1 MATTCLKRKRKGVHQ
16 LCFKCS
22 KIASAASVVDS
33 RARAAGGG
41 VLGFVAITATTPGS
55 WSRAR
60 PDDARGWGVGV
71 GRAGQ
76 GVHAVASA
84 LAECGSRKRP
94 ALKTVSIAAGDLYLN
109 CGILRA
115 LTPGHITPLRAHTPS
130 SQHRESER
138 ERERERERESCLLPR
153 GGGGRELFVALSG
166 HDCKHTEVQ
175 EAQNPRQRY
184 NAFKC
189 CLHYISWLQ
198 LLLDESDCVCACGL
212 VTVLGRG
219 LVGSADDGM
228 VGYGERGQVRMRVVA
243 VRAHLPAS
251 PCV

>member
-1 MATTCLKRKRKGVHQ
+1 MTIIIVIYCHYRHRRVISKFVFALTTDDSMRRVHMSPATIYARRQTMPQQTITSPPSAFGSRLS

-22 KIASAASVVDS
+22 KIASVASLVDS

-41 VLGFVAITATTPGS
+41 VLGFVAIAATTPGS

-60 PDDARGWGVGV
+60 PDDARGWEVGV

-84 LAECGSRKRP
+84 LAECGSRKGP

-130 SQHRESER
+130 RQHSER
-138 ERERERERESCLLPR
+138 ERERA
-153 GGGGRELFVALSG
+153 RELFVAPKEG
-166 HDCKHTEVQ
+166 VGGGE
-175 EAQNPRQRY
+175 EGA
-184 NAFKC
+184 
-189 CLHYISWLQ
+189 
-198 LLLDESDCVCACGL
+198 VC
-212 VTVLGRG
+212 RP
-219 LVGSADDGM
+219 
-228 VGYGERGQVRMRVVA
+228 QW
-243 VRAHLPAS
+243 P
-251 PCV
+251 